1 MGLPVDFEP
10 IRTPFRYYKN
20 GTNCHERILGRCT
33 CKRNKGSKGCWGRL
47 GFGVRSCDTQLIVLA
62 GRACHGQR
70 RSEARIGEALEV
82 GVAEV

>member
-47 GFGVRSCDTQLIVLA
+47 KYTPLESRHVVYKYSIYIIVKGSVRKNKTGCDILYI
-62 GRACHGQR
+62 
-70 RSEARIGEALEV
+70 
-82 GVAEV
+82 